1 MEEVVDDHAARAQ
14 LVQNCLV
21 LIGIATAVEMSREGR
36 MVLLDGLKQIMGYLL
51 AQNPEEIAVAPI
63 YG

>member
-1 MEEVVDDHAARAQ
+1 MTNEDQAARNL
-14 LVQNCLV
+14 LVQNVLV
-21 LIGIATAVEMSREGR
+21 LIGIATAAEMSREGR

-51 AQNPEEIAVAPI
+51 APNPAEVEVTPL

>member
-1 MEEVVDDHAARAQ
+1 MEEVVDDQAQRSQ

-21 LIGIATAVEMSREGR
+21 MVGICTAAEMSREGR
-36 MVLLDGLKQIMGYLL
+36 MVVLDGLRQLMTYLL
-51 AQNPEEIAVAPI
+51 AQNPEEVAVAPI